1 MVRRSLQSP
10 NLTPTLS
17 CAEISLPLHCPA
29 CILCWDSE
37 DMLPSFLEQSP
48 PQQEQ
53 PLRFPVVS
61 SPASHPN
68 YNADLPRPWC
78 PNPHPSLSP
87 FLCPGPQVYLLL
99 IKNCTNKEDQEVQ
112 VTQHRAGPGLSIIS
126 YTKVCRREDRCNDLS
141 TSLPF
146 WDPRPTPGAEGG
158 GRGKGCGGDGSY
170 KAKGVEMSTEGLFI
184 RSPSHSHHPACSKPP
199 GRPLPLL
206 SWAATSNSPGAA
218 N

>member
-17 CAEISLPLHCPA
+17 CAEISLPLPSPT
-29 CILCWDSE
+29 CILYWDSE
-37 DMLPSFLEQSP
+37 DMLPSFLEQST

-53 PLRFPVVS
+53 PLRFPVAS
-61 SPASHPN
+61 SPDH
-68 YNADLPRPWC
+68 PRPWC
-78 PNPHPSLSP
+78 PATHPSLFPS
-87 FLCPGPQVYLLL
+87 FGPGPHVYLLL
-99 IKNCTNKEDQEVQ
+99 IKGCTNKEDQEVQ

-158 GRGKGCGGDGSY
+158 GRGKGCGAYRSN